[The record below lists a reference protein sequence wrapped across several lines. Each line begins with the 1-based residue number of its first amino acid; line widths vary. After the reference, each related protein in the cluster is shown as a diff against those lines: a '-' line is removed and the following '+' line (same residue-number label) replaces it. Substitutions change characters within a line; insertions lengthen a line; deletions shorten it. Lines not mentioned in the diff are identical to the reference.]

1 MTQEENRKLTVEIGE
16 VDPVSLFG
24 FQDANLKALRKHF
37 PEVSVTARDRQVI
50 VEGPRERVDQV
61 ETILKRML
69 ALCAAGGRVEEPD
82 VDEAMAEAHAL
93 AGGLEIVTPR
103 RKVFPRSP
111 NQELYI
117 KEMAEK
123 DIVFAIGPAGTGKT
137 YLAVAMA
144 LRFLLEGRVERLI
157 FTRPAVEAGESLGF
171 LPGTYTEK
179 IFPYLVPLYDAL
191 YALMPPQRV
200 QRLEEK
206 RILEIAPLAYMRG
219 RTLSDAFII
228 LDEAQNTRP
237 VQMKMFLTRLGPRS
251 RVVVTGDITQIDLPR
266 GVLSGLVEA
275 ERILKGTKGISF
287 LYFSPEDVVRHRLVK
302 DIVEAYEANEKAQEE
317 E

>member
-1 MTQEENRKLTVEIGE
+1 MTQEETKRLTVEIGE

-69 ALCAAGGRVEEPD
+69 VLCSAGGRVEELD
-82 VDEAMAEAHAL
+82 VDEAMAEVHAL

-111 NQELYI
+111 NQEHYI
-117 KEMAEK
+117 KEIAEK

-251 RVVVTGDITQIDLPR
+251 RVVVTGDITQVDLPR

-275 ERILKGTKGISF
+275 ERILRGTRGISF
-287 LYFSPEDVVRHRLVK
+287 VYFSPEDVVRHRLVK
-302 DIVEAYEANEKAQEE
+302 DIIEAYEANEKTQEE

>member
-1 MTQEENRKLTVEIGE
+1 MTQEETRRLTVEIGE

-61 ETILKRML
+61 ETILKRMI

-219 RTLSDAFII
+219 RALSDAFII

-275 ERILKGTKGISF
+275 ERILKGTRGISF

>member
-61 ETILKRML
+61 ETILKRMI

>member
-1 MTQEENRKLTVEIGE
+1 MTQKETRRITLEIGE

-37 PEVSVTARDRQVI
+37 PEVSVIARDRQVI
-50 VEGPRERVDQV
+50 VEGPQEQVGQV
-61 ETILKRML
+61 ETILRRML
-69 ALCAAGGRVEEPD
+69 AVCTAGGRVEEPD
-82 VDEAMAEAHAL
+82 VDEVMAEAHAH
-93 AGGLEIVTPR
+93 AGGLEIITPK
-103 RKVFPRSP
+103 RKVLPRSP
-111 NQELYI
+111 NQEQYI

-137 YLAVAMA
+137 YLAVAVA

-266 GVLSGLVEA
+266 GVPSGLVEA
-275 ERILKGTKGISF
+275 ERILRGTRGISF
-287 LYFSPEDVVRHRLVK
+287 VYFSPEDVVRHRLVK
-302 DIVEAYEANEKAQEE
+302 DIVEAYEANEKIQEE

>member
-1 MTQEENRKLTVEIGE
+1 MTQEETKRLTLEIDE

-24 FQDANLKALRKHF
+24 FQDANLKAIRKRF
-37 PEVSVTARDRQVI
+37 PDVSVSARDKQVI
-50 VEGPRERVDQV
+50 VEGPRDRVEQVEAVLKRLLVLCSAGERVD
-61 ETILKRML
+61 EN
-69 ALCAAGGRVEEPD
+69 D

-93 AGGLEIVTPR
+93 AGGLEIITPK
-103 RKVFPRSP
+103 RKVIPRSP
-111 NQELYI
+111 NQEHYI
-117 KEMAEK
+117 REIAEN

-144 LRFLLEGRVERLI
+144 IRFLLEGRVERLI
-157 FTRPAVEAGESLGF
+157 LTRPAVETGESLGF

-206 RILEIAPLAYMRG
+206 HILEIAPLAYMRG

-251 RVVVTGDITQIDLPR
+251 RVVVTGDITQIDLPK
-266 GVLSGLVEA
+266 GVPSGLVEA
-275 ERILKGTKGISF
+275 ERILKGTRGISF
-287 LYFSPEDVVRHRLVK
+287 VYFSAEDVVRHRLVK
-302 DIVEAYEANEKAQEE
+302 DIVEAYEAKEKMGEG
-317 E
+317 

>member
-1 MTQEENRKLTVEIGE
+1 MTQEETRRLTVEIGE

-61 ETILKRML
+61 ETILKRMI

-275 ERILKGTKGISF
+275 ERILKGTRGISF

>member
-1 MTQEENRKLTVEIGE
+1 MTQEETRRLTVEIGE

-61 ETILKRML
+61 ETVLKRMI
-69 ALCAAGGRVEEPD
+69 ALCVAGGRVEEPD

>member
-1 MTQEENRKLTVEIGE
+1 MTPGETKRLTLEIGDL
-16 VDPVSLFG
+16 DPLSVFG
-24 FQDANLKALRKHF
+24 LQDANLKALRRHF
-37 PEVSVTARDRQVI
+37 PDVAVSARDREI
-50 VEGPRERVDQV
+50 ILEGPAERA
-61 ETILKRML
+61 EE
-69 ALCAAGGRVEEPD
+69 ALSVLRKIMALSAAGERPDDLD
-82 VDEAMAEAHAL
+82 VDEAVAEVHAVS
-93 AGGLEIVTPR
+93 GGLEIITPK

-111 NQELYI
+111 NQEHYI
-117 KEMAEK
+117 REIAEH

-144 LRFLLEGRVERLI
+144 IRFLLEGRVERLI

-251 RVVVTGDITQIDLPR
+251 RVVVTGDITQIDLPK
-266 GVLSGLVEA
+266 GVPSGLVEA
-275 ERILKGTKGISF
+275 ERILRGIRGISF
-287 LYFSPEDVVRHRLVK
+287 VYFSSEDVVRHRLVK
-302 DIVEAYEANEKAQEE
+302 DIVEAYESRELKEE
-317 E
+317 

>member
-1 MTQEENRKLTVEIGE
+1 MTQGETKRLTVEIGDT
-16 VDPVSLFG
+16 DPVSLFG
-24 FQDANLKALRKHF
+24 FRDSNLKALRRHF
-37 PEVSVTARDRQVI
+37 PNVSISARDRQVI
-50 VEGPRERVDQV
+50 LEGPTESVDQAEV
-61 ETILKRML
+61 VLRRMI
-69 ALCAAGGRVEEPD
+69 ALCSAGGRVEEDD

-111 NQELYI
+111 NQEHYL
-117 KEMAEK
+117 KEIAEK

-228 LDEAQNTRP
+228 LDEAQNTRA

-251 RVVVTGDITQIDLPR
+251 RVVVTGDTTQIDLPR
-266 GVLSGLVEA
+266 GVPSGLVEA
-275 ERILKGTKGISF
+275 ERILKGTRGISF
-287 LYFSPEDVVRHRLVK
+287 VYFSSEDVVRHRLVK
-302 DIVEAYEANEKAQEE
+302 DIVEAYEAREKPAEE
-317 E
+317 A